1 MDLLQN
7 ASTSSDS
14 VRRKCEKNKRND
26 EIQRSNASSYVIIM
40 SNKRRDL
47 IRESCKTTVLVE
59 YQIVFLPLYE
69 IR

>member
-7 ASTSSDS
+7 ASTSSDF
-14 VRRKCEKNKRND
+14 VRRKCEKNKRDD

-59 YQIVFLPLYE
+59 YRIVFLYE